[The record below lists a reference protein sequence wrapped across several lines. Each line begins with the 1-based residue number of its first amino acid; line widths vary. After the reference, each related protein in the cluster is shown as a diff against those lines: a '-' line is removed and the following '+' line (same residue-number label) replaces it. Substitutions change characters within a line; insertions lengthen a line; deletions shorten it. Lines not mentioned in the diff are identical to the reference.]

1 MMNRTTCGLVVSLMA
16 ASSWVVAQRRD
27 EGVPPLVFEVS
38 INGESF
44 LVEAETQTE
53 VKSKKQPGVTYQ
65 LALRLAPQQRWALN
79 SVKFEYDGKFRVE
92 DDNDP
97 QTRTATLTHELGF
110 ILSVIDL
117 GDTPAEDD
125 RPKLLQKL
133 VDSLS
138 ASHRQA
144 GDTQLQAKPSQPL
157 KFGQVVG
164 HEVVLQYLDRKQT
177 KYVERISFL
186 VAGPRCAAYIVQ
198 YPLEKEAEMLPMA
211 RISYQTLQPK

>member
-1 MMNRTTCGLVVSLMA
+1 MINRWSCWVIFCFVAVG
-16 ASSWVVAQRRD
+16 SWTVAQQRED
-27 EGVPPLVFEVS
+27 GVPPLVFEVS

-44 LVEAETQTE
+44 FVEAETQTE
-53 VKSKKQPGVTYQ
+53 VKSKKHPGVTYK

-79 SVKFEYDGKFRVE
+79 TVKFEYDGKFRVD

-117 GDTPAEDD
+117 GDTPAEAD

-133 VDSLS
+133 VDSLT
-138 ASHRQA
+138 ASHRQS
-144 GDTQLQAKPSQPL
+144 GDTQIQAQPSQPL

-177 KYVERISFL
+177 KYTERIAFL
-186 VAGPRCAAYIVQ
+186 VAGPRCAAFIVQ
-198 YPLEKEAEMLPMA
+198 YPQEKEADMLPLA
-211 RISYQTLQPK
+211 RISYQTLEPK